1 MGNKDDGDEA
11 REEIKQLL
19 SAIKKTIDKASV
31 LDGGFDNVVSKIND
45 IKSTTQKLESSTQ
58 KLEKS
63 VDSLNKEM
71 GVLSKS
77 IYDPDTGLYARI
89 KMVDY
94 KINANNE
101 ATNDLCED
109 IGKSYRSIKENETN
123 LQKMDKRLEEI
134 EKEQQAV
141 RKITGSDHEDLKL
154 ILKTRKNFNKI
165 FWVFIL
171 GVIGSF
177 AKTIIEYFIK

>member
-1 MGNKDDGDEA
+1 MANRDEPDDE

-19 SAIKKTIDKASV
+19 GAIKKTIDKASV
-31 LDGGFDNVVSKIND
+31 LDGGFEKVASKIND
-45 IKSTTQKLESSTQ
+45 IQL
-58 KLEKS
+58 S
-63 VDSLNKEM
+63 VSELKNTSAKTERAVDGLNKEM
-71 GVLSKS
+71 GILSKS

-89 KMVDY
+89 KTVDY
-94 KINANNE
+94 KLNANNE

-123 LQKMDKRLEEI
+123 ILKFDKRLAEI
-134 EKEQQAV
+134 EREHNSL

-154 ILKTRKNFNKI
+154 ILKTRKNFNKV

-177 AKTIIEYFIK
+177 AKTIIDYFVK